1 MSYKIKEEITMLFPD
16 EAENIKSAE
25 EEIEFLSTVQLMCV
39 EARREIDGKRLQVEA
54 LLIDAMK
61 QNTQGPWKDE
71 GTNTYHTQKGPK
83 VSVTCPVS
91 RKVDPD
97 ALKKV
102 VSEVAMED
110 LPINT
115 KFSVDVAALRQFK
128 FVNPEA
134 YEFMQ
139 RSRVIIEK
147 PGKPQVKVIGV
158 EPGDK

>member
-1 MSYKIKEEITMLFPD
+1 MSYKVKKEIAMLFPD
-16 EAENIKSAE
+16 ESESIKSAE
-25 EEIEFLSTVQLMCV
+25 EEIQFLSTVQLMCV

-61 QNTQGPWKDE
+61 QNAQGPWKDE

-102 VSEVAMED
+102 IAEVDMEE
-110 LPINT
+110 LPIKT
-115 KFSVDVAALRQFK
+115 KYNVDVTALRQFK
-128 FVNPEA
+128 FSNPDA

-139 RSRVIIEK
+139 RSKVIIET
-147 PGKPQVKVIGV
+147 PGKPQVKVTGLTG
-158 EPGDK
+158 EDE